1 MRGVDHVKKWQIY
14 IREAKTQAEFA
25 CRCYEAFQ
33 EAERVSAVVS
43 MNAVR

>member
-33 EAERVSAVVS
+33 EAERVSAAVS
-43 MNAVR
+43 IDTVR

>member
-25 CRCYEAFQ
+25 CRQHANLY
-33 EAERVSAVVS
+33 RAVLEIDRRLTT
-43 MNAVR
+43 A